1 MERPDERITVVL
13 GASPLP
19 HRYAHIAVRRLRAA
33 GHPVVAIGRHAGAI
47 GDVTIQPTWPEGIRV
62 DTVTLYLNP
71 VNQGPWMGTI
81 IAAAPRRIIM
91 NPGTENSE
99 LAERARV
106 AGIEVVEACTLVML
120 ATEHY

>member
-19 HRYAHIAVRRLRAA
+19 HRYANIAVRRLRAA
-33 GHPVVAIGRHAGAI
+33 GHSVVAVGRHAGAI

-71 VNQGPWMGTI
+71 LNQEPWSGTI
-81 IAAAPRRIIM
+81 IVAAPRRIIM
-91 NPGTENSE
+91 NPGTENPN
-99 LAERARV
+99 LAERARA

-120 ATEHY
+120 STGQY